1 MFKSIIVACAMLLPA
16 RVAAQE
22 FSIAGT
28 VKDGKSNQVLAGASV
43 QLENLPTGKAGSNR
57 AEVTDAF
64 GKFQIGKLSEGKYV
78 LIVRF
83 IGYQEKREEISLTS
97 NSDLTIAM
105 DESVQITD
113 EVVVYATRANEKTP
127 TTFTNV
133 SGKTLQSQN
142 FGQDMPMLLN
152 WTPSLVTTSDAGAG
166 VGYTGLR
173 IRGSDATRINVTIN
187 GIPYNDS
194 ESQGTY
200 WVDIPDVAS
209 STQSVQIQRGVGT
222 STNGAG
228 AFGGSVNVQTI
239 SQQSDP
245 YAEAIT
251 AVGSF
256 NTQRYTLKIGTGLIG
271 GKWSFDGRVSKIKSD
286 GYIDRASSDLGS
298 YYLSGGYYG
307 AKTIIKAIVFG
318 GTEKTYQS
326 WNGNDA
332 ETMKTNRTFNSAG
345 ALYDENW
352 SVTGYYDNEVDDYK
366 QDHYQLHLTQKFSEY
381 WNANLSLHYTYGRG
395 YYEQYKQAREFAD
408 YGLDNVVL
416 KDTTL
421 TSSDFIVRKWL
432 DNKFYGTT
440 FSVNY
445 EKEKVGLSIGG
456 AYNQYANAR
465 HFGEIIWA
473 QYSSNAA
480 IRHTYYDGES
490 QKNDGNIYAKLNYA
504 ATSALNAFVDLQYR
518 YVDYKTAGI
527 DDDLAPYDF
536 HDTFS
541 FFNPKA
547 GLSYSLPGGN
557 VLYASYAV
565 ANREPNRTDYT
576 EGVAKPKSEK
586 LNNLETGWR
595 KNSSNLQLEVNYY
608 LMNYTNQLVLTG
620 AIDGIGNPIRANV
633 GKSVRMGIEGSATF
647 RFSNRWS
654 WNVNATLSRNTNKDF
669 VFEENNATVT
679 RNTAIILSPNVI
691 AGSQLT
697 WTAFKG
703 FQTTLL
709 TKYVGKQYLDNT
721 ENEALTLDRYF
732 INDIRF
738 NYSFSLK
745 GIKSLGFSLLLNN
758 VLDVKYSSNGYG
770 YDGVPYFFPQ
780 AGRNFMAMISLKI

>member
-1 MFKSIIVACAMLLPA
+1 MFKSIIVACVMLLSA

-28 VKDGKSNQVLAGASV
+28 VRDGKSNQVLAGASV
-43 QLENLPTGKAGSNR
+43 QLEKSNR

-64 GKFQIGKLSEGKYV
+64 GKFKIGKLSEGKYV
-78 LIVRF
+78 LIIRF
-83 IGYQEKREEISLTS
+83 LGYQEKREEVSVAS
-97 NSDLTIAM
+97 NSNLTILM
-105 DESVQITD
+105 DESAQLTD

-133 SGKTLQSQN
+133 SGKALQSQN

-152 WTPSLVTTSDAGAG
+152 WTPSLVTTSDAGSG

-194 ESQGTY
+194 ESQSTY

-239 SQQSDP
+239 SQQADP
-245 YAEAIT
+245 YAEVIT
-251 AVGSF
+251 AAGSF
-256 NTQRYTLKIGTGLIG
+256 NTQRYTLKMGTGLID

-307 AKTIIKAIVFG
+307 AKTIIKAIAFG

-352 SVTGYYDNEVDDYK
+352 NVTGYYDNEVDNYK

-381 WNANLSLHYTYGRG
+381 WNANLSLHYTHGSG
-395 YYEQYKQAREFAD
+395 YYEQYKQARDFAD

-445 EKEKVGLSIGG
+445 EKDKVGLSIGG

-465 HFGEIIWA
+465 HYGEIIWA

-480 IRHTYYDGES
+480 IRHTYYDGKS
-490 QKNDGNIYAKLNYA
+490 QKNDGNIYGKLSYA
-504 ATSALNAFVDLQYR
+504 ATSTLNAFVDLQYR
-518 YVDYKTAGI
+518 YVDYKTAGT
-527 DDDLAPYDF
+527 DDDLVPYNF
-536 HDTFS
+536 HDSFH

-547 GLSYSLPGGN
+547 GLSYSISGSN

-576 EGVAKPKSEK
+576 EGAVKPKSER
-586 LNNLETGWR
+586 LNNLEAGWR
-595 KNSSNLQLEVNYY
+595 RNTSNLQLEVNYY

-620 AIDGIGNPIRANV
+620 AIDNVGNPIRANV
-633 GKSVRMGIEGSATF
+633 GKSVRTGVEASATI
-647 RFSNRWS
+647 RFSSHWS
-654 WNVNATLSRNTNKDF
+654 WNVNATFSRNTNKDF
-669 VFEENNATVT
+669 VFEEDNATVK
-679 RNTAIILSPNVI
+679 RNTTIILSPSVI

-721 ENEALTLDRYF
+721 ENETLTLDPYF

-738 NYSFSLK
+738 NYSFPLK
-745 GIKSLGFSLLLNN
+745 GIKSLSLSLLLNN